1 MLTRLMFSGGGGK
14 PLAVITFIPEEY
26 ITGGVSN
33 RKRYIG
39 AIPGERGTLSPKEF
53 NIKGLVYGFEWIRE
67 RISSM
72 YPSDFRLYQGGSLSY
87 NKHIV
92 MRINGI
98 DYTIKAN
105 ARTSA
110 ESPYIGFTAGTK
122 YTIEIFD
129 II

>member
-1 MLTRLMFSGGGGK
+1 MLARLMFGGGVK

-26 ITGGVSN
+26 IVGGASN

-67 RISSM
+67 RISSS
-72 YPSDFRLYQGGSLSY
+72 YPSEFRLYQGGSLAY
-87 NKHIV
+87 KTIV

-98 DYTIKAN
+98 DYTVKAN
-105 ARTSA
+105 AHNVA
-110 ESPYIGFTAGTK
+110 DSPHMGFTAGTK

>member
-1 MLTRLMFSGGGGK
+1 M
-14 PLAVITFIPEEY
+14 AVITFIPEKFS
-26 ITGGVSN
+26 TGGISN
-33 RKRYIG
+33 KKWYIG
-39 AIPGERGTLSPKEF
+39 AIPGKRGTLSPKEF

-67 RISSM
+67 RVASAYNSE
-72 YPSDFRLYQGGSLSY
+72 FRLYQGGSLSY
-87 NKHIV
+87 NKTIV

-105 ARTSA
+105 AHTSA
-110 ESPYIGFTAGTK
+110 ESPHIGFIAGTK

>member
-1 MLTRLMFSGGGGK
+1 MLTRLMFSGGGK
-14 PLAVITFIPEEY
+14 PLAVITFIPEKY
-26 ITGGVSN
+26 STGSTN
-33 RKRYIG
+33 NKKWYIG
-39 AIPGERGTLSPKEF
+39 AVPGELGTLSPKEF

-67 RISSM
+67 RVASA
-72 YPSDFRLYQGGSLSY
+72 YYSDFRLYQGGSLSY
-87 NKHIV
+87 NKTIV

-105 ARTSA
+105 TYTSA
-110 ESPYIGFTAGTK
+110 ESPHIGFTAGTK

>member
-1 MLTRLMFSGGGGK
+1 M
-14 PLAVITFIPEEY
+14 AVITFIPKNF
-26 ITGGVSN
+26 ITGGTAN
-33 RKRYIG
+33 KKHYIG
-39 AIPGERGTLSPKEF
+39 AIPGELGTLSPKEF

-67 RISSM
+67 RVASA
-72 YPSDFRLYQGGSLSY
+72 YNSDFRLYQGGSLAY
-87 NKHIV
+87 DKHIV

-105 ARTSA
+105 AHTSA
-110 ESPYIGFTAGTK
+110 ESPHIGFTAGTK

>member
-1 MLTRLMFSGGGGK
+1 MLTRLMFGGGVK
-14 PLAVITFIPEEY
+14 PLAVITFIPKEY
-26 ITGGVSN
+26 VAGGAFD
-33 RKRYIG
+33 RELYIG

-67 RISSM
+67 CISSS
-72 YPSDFRLYQGGSLSY
+72 YPSEFRLYQGGSLSY
-87 NKHIV
+87 KTIV

-98 DYTIKAN
+98 DYTVRAN
-105 ARTSA
+105 AYNVA
-110 ESPYIGFTAGTK
+110 DSPRMGFTAGTK